1 MTMNKLYADKGVP
14 VDNTKQDMAIK
25 AVNKIIERDKQS
37 MKRSTQILD
46 YYKNRQQNGMRI

>member
-1 MTMNKLYADKGVP
+1 MNKLYADKGAP

-37 MKRSTQILD
+37 SERSTQILD